1 MVEHL
6 TMKKVKVAVVRVAG
20 TNCEIETAYAF
31 KLAGAKPEIIHMNE
45 FYKRR
50 KCLED
55 YQILAFPG
63 GFSYGDDIAAAKLWA
78 NEIKYKLKKEVK
90 QFVEEGK
97 PVIGI
102 CNGFQVLIKTGLL
115 PAFEEPMKKQ
125 EATLAFNDIGL
136 YYDGWVYLK
145 PESKKCIFI
154 KGLNKIIFLP
164 VAHAEG
170 KFVIN
175 EAGLKKLEENDQ
187 IVFRYV
193 NNKGELAGFPWN
205 PNGSM
210 GNIAGICNPEGNVLG
225 LMPHPERFLH
235 KWMHPLWTKLSSLN
249 IEGDGLIIFK
259 NAVEYASKKF

>member
-1 MVEHL
+1 MN
-6 TMKKVKVAVVRVAG
+6 KNVKVAVVRVAG

-45 FYKRR
+45 FYKKR
-50 KCLED
+50 KNLEE
-55 YQILAFPG
+55 YQVLAFPG

-78 NEIKYKLKKEVK
+78 NEIKYKLKKEVQ

-102 CNGFQVLIKTGLL
+102 CNGFQVLVKTGLL

-125 EATLAFNDIGL
+125 EATLAFNNIGL
-136 YYDGWVYLK
+136 YHDRWVYLK
-145 PESKKCIFI
+145 PESKKCIFT
-154 KGLNKIIFLP
+154 KNLNKIIFLP

-175 EAGLKKLEENDQ
+175 EEGLKKLEENNQ

-193 NNKGELAGFPWN
+193 NDKGELAGFPWN
-205 PNGSM
+205 PNGSI
-210 GNIAGICNPEGNVLG
+210 GNIAGICNPEGNILG
-225 LMPHPERFLH
+225 LMPHPERFIH
-235 KWMHPLWTKLSSLN
+235 KWMHPLWTKLNSLPK
-249 IEGDGLIIFK
+249 EGDGLIIFK
-259 NAVEYASKKF
+259 NAVEYAAKKF